1 MDNSG
6 IAYTPYILPQHP
18 RPTGNVLIVRL
29 PSVNLTPLFPLG
41 QVPHRSLRNHSVAYS
56 SILFEQYSNIKQNV
70 ISE

>member
-29 PSVNLTPLFPLG
+29 PSVNLTPLFTLG

-56 SILFEQYSNIKQNV
+56 SILFTQ
-70 ISE
+70 